1 LVSENGFNPKAAMAA
16 CITPFFEDE
25 SLDLGRLGSHIEF
38 MLDSG
43 IQGILATGGSGEYA
57 NLTPEE
63 RRLVV
68 TESIKAVDGRV
79 PVVVGALGPS
89 TREALEVGMHAA
101 EQGAS
106 ALLVLPPYYIKPS
119 FDGVIGHFETIAKE
133 TALTIVVYNIPSRT
147 GWPLEREHLLRLSEI
162 PGVVAV
168 KECER
173 DMASI
178 ALKIAALKDKM
189 EVMSGDDDLSF
200 PTFLAGGAGAIWAGA
215 NLTPK
220 LYVELFN
227 ACNDGD
233 VAKAREL
240 NNRLVH
246 IFETW
251 MGPNHPGP
259 LKEAM
264 ALVGRPVGLGR
275 KPLAPMTKE
284 RRAAMKKAFD
294 AFGPVE

>member
-1 LVSENGFNPKAAMAA
+1 MSENGFNLERPMAA
-16 CITPFFEDE
+16 CVTPFFEDE
-25 SLDLGRLGSHIEF
+25 SLDLGRLGSHIEY
-38 MLDSG
+38 MLDAG

-68 TESIKAVDGRV
+68 TESIKIADGRV

-89 TREALEVGMHAA
+89 TREALGVGMHAA

-119 FDGVIGHFETIAKE
+119 FDGVVWHFETIARE
-133 TALTIVVYNIPSRT
+133 TGLDIIVYNIPSRT
-147 GWPLEREHLLRLSEI
+147 GWPFTREHLLRLAEI
-162 PGVVAV
+162 KGVVAL

-178 ALKIAALKDKM
+178 SLKIAALKDKM
-189 EVMSGDDDLSF
+189 VVMSGDDDLSF
-200 PTFLAGGAGAIWAGA
+200 ATFLSGGTGAIWAGA

-220 LYVELFN
+220 LYVDLFN
-227 ACNDGD
+227 ACKSGD
-233 VAKAREL
+233 VATGLEL
-240 NNRLVH
+240 HNRLVH

-264 ALVGRPVGLGR
+264 AIVGRSVGVGR
-275 KPLAPMTKE
+275 KPLAPMGSE
-284 RRAAMKKAFD
+284 QRAAMKKTFD
-294 AFGPVE
+294 TFGPIE